1 MSVNE
6 ILNRREELLEAAELV
21 DSVADLYYRDN
32 MINPQD
38 LVDKVYPKPRPETL
52 PVTSIKVKSKYNR
65 YILAQ
70 TGRFS
75 YQLINLSDHN
85 RYTDD
90 PWTADMIG
98 VCSSINLNKLEELLS
113 DYCLELSLVD
123 TWS

>member
-1 MSVNE
+1 MSVNV
-6 ILNRREELLEAAELV
+6 ILGRREELLEAAELV

-32 MINPQD
+32 MINPQE
-38 LVDKVYPKPRPETL
+38 LVDKVYPNPRPDTL
-52 PVTSIKVKSKYNR
+52 PISSIKIKSEYNS

-75 YQLINLSDHN
+75 FQLISLEDHN
-85 RYTDD
+85 RYSDD

-113 DYCLELSLVD
+113 DYCVELSLVD